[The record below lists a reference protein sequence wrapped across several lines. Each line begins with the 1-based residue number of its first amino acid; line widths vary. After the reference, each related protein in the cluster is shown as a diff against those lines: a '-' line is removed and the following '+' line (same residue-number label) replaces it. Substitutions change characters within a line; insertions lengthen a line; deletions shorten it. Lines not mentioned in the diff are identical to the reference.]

1 MVIHISP
8 NKQQQEFFFF
18 FKCGDMMKSLVNV
31 FCLSWAGRGQGTQY
45 LRLMGFERAT
55 EGGALWDS
63 KVLHW

>member
-1 MVIHISP
+1 
-8 NKQQQEFFFF
+8 
-18 FKCGDMMKSLVNV
+18 MKSLVNV

-45 LRLMGFERAT
+45 VRLMGFERAT